1 MSQNGEF
8 ASIILSLTSDMFE
21 SDHLDKDDE
30 SQEQDDFYGGKFDFV
45 PRSRA
50 NRHRAEGENNMFKLR
65 ACISCR
71 LIMSEE
77 QFFERGCGNCAFLQM
92 DGDRRRTLD
101 CTSSNFS
108 GLISIMDPQ
117 KSWAARFNNLG
128 DVIPG
133 CYAISVVGELPESIH
148 DEVRH

>member
-1 MSQNGEF
+1 MARKGKCKMQRF
-8 ASIILSLTSDMFE
+8 ILALDMFE
-21 SDHLDKDDE
+21 SDHLDKEDE
-30 SQEQDDFYGGKFDFV
+30 EDEYEDLNGGKFDFV
-45 PRSRA
+45 PRRT
-50 NRHRAEGENNMFKLR
+50 HRQRQEGESTIFKLR

-71 LIMSEE
+71 LIMSED

-133 CYAISVVGELPESIH
+133 CYAISVVGELPETIH
-148 DEVRH
+148 DDVRR

>member
-1 MSQNGEF
+1 MF
-8 ASIILSLTSDMFE
+8 A
-21 SDHLDKDDE
+21 SDHLDKEDE
-30 SQEQDDFYGGKFDFV
+30 EQDDEGLYGGKFDFV
-45 PRSRA
+45 PRNRASRPR
-50 NRHRAEGENNMFKLR
+50 NSEGEHSMFRLR

-71 LIMSEE
+71 LIMSED

-108 GLISIMDPQ
+108 GLISVMDPQ

-133 CYAISVVGELPESIH
+133 CYAISVVGELPESIN
-148 DEVRH
+148 DEDHR

>member
-1 MSQNGEF
+1 MGRRGKFKCSKLRLLAEMF
-8 ASIILSLTSDMFE
+8 A
-21 SDHLDKDDE
+21 SDHLDQEDE
-30 SQEQDDFYGGKFDFV
+30 EQDDEGLYGGKFDFV
-45 PRSRA
+45 PRNRASRPR
-50 NRHRAEGENNMFKLR
+50 NSEGEHSMFRLR

-71 LIMSEE
+71 LIMSED
-77 QFFERGCGNCAFLQM
+77 QM

-108 GLISIMDPQ
+108 GLISVMDPQ

-133 CYAISVVGELPESIH
+133 CYAISVVGELPESIN
-148 DEVRH
+148 DEDHR